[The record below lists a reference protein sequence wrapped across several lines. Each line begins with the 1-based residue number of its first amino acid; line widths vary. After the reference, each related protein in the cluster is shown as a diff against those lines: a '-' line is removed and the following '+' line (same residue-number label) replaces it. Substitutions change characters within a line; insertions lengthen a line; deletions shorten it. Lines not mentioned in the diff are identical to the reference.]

1 MQNPYWN
8 ERITP
13 FTDAAKERAVSSER
27 YYIAGKIND
36 IINNS
41 KNDRQAINLIINYI
55 NGLHR
60 I

>member
-1 MQNPYWN
+1 MQNPQWN
-8 ERITP
+8 EQITP
-13 FTDAAKERAVSSER
+13 FIDAAKERGASKER
-27 YYIAGKIND
+27 YYIASKIND

-41 KNDRQAINLIINYI
+41 RDDRHAINLIINYI

>member
-1 MQNPYWN
+1 MQNPRWN

-13 FTDAAKERAVSSER
+13 FIDAAKERGASKER
-27 YYIAGKIND
+27 YYIASKIND
-36 IINNS
+36 IIDKS
-41 KNDRQAINLIINYI
+41 KDDRQAINLILNYI

>member
-1 MQNPYWN
+1 MQNPRWN
-8 ERITP
+8 EDITP
-13 FTDAAKERAVSSER
+13 FTDATKERGASKER

-36 IINNS
+36 IISNS
-41 KNDRQAINLIINYI
+41 KDDRQAINLILNYI